1 MVVGV
6 MQVELHVPNAH
17 SLKDR
22 RSVVKSLREQLRG
35 RFNIAVAELDPDE
48 KWQRA
53 TLGIAAIGDE
63 RLAVQ
68 QVFHGVTAWLRMAPF
83 ASLIRIEEEYL

>member
-6 MQVELHVPNAH
+6 MQVELHVPNAQ

-22 RSVVKSLREQLRG
+22 RSG
-35 RFNIAVAELDPDE
+35 
-48 KWQRA
+48 
-53 TLGIAAIGDE
+53 
-63 RLAVQ
+63 VQ
-68 QVFHGVTAWLRMAPF
+68 QVFQGVAAWLRMAPS